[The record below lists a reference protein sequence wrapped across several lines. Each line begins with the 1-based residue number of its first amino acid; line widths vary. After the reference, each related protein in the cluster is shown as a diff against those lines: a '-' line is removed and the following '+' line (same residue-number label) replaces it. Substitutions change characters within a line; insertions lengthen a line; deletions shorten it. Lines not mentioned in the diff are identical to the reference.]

1 MTVVDV
7 IVIFVICLS
16 ALFGLLRGFVKES
29 ISLIKWILAT
39 WIAASFAGK
48 LAPML
53 PIESEAA
60 AQASAFAILFVL
72 VFMVGALI
80 AFVVATFVKK
90 TGLSGADR
98 VFGLLFGVLRGA
110 VIILVFVMVGQKV
123 SLATTQ
129 WWRDSI
135 MLERFERAAIQL
147 QQYLPEIKSRAD
159 DTGQFVQDVSNK
171 AAQKALENV
180 DPQQLIEQVQQ

>member
-7 IVIFVICLS
+7 IVIFIICLS

-29 ISLIKWILAT
+29 ISLIKWVLAT
-39 WIAASFAGK
+39 WIAATFAGK

-60 AQASAFAILFVL
+60 AQATAFAVLFIL
-72 VFMVGALI
+72 VFMVSALVG
-80 AFVVATFVKK
+80 FVVSTFVKK

-110 VIILVFVMVGQKV
+110 VIILVFVIIGQKV
-123 SLATTQ
+123 SLSTAE
-129 WWRDSI
+129 WWQQSV
-135 MLERFERAAIQL
+135 MLERVERMAVQL
-147 QQYLPEIKSRAD
+147 QEYLPEIRERAD
-159 DTGQFVQDVSNK
+159 ETGEFVRDVSGK

>member
-7 IVIFVICLS
+7 IVLFIICLS

-48 LAPML
+48 LAPLL
-53 PIESEAA
+53 PVESTAA
-60 AQASAFAILFVL
+60 AQAVAFAVLFIL
-72 VFMVGALI
+72 VFIIGALV
-80 AFVVATFVKK
+80 AFVITTLVKK

-110 VIILVFVMVGQKV
+110 VIILVFVIVGQKV
-123 SLATTQ
+123 ALAETG
-129 WWRDSI
+129 WWQQSV
-135 MLERFERAAIQL
+135 MLERFERAAMQL
-147 QQYLPEIKSRAD
+147 QEYLPEIRARAEQGGD
-159 DTGQFVQDVSNK
+159 MVREVSNR

-180 DPQQLIEQVQQ
+180 DPEQLIEQVQQ